1 MLLKV
6 MFLVNMTL
14 AIPED
19 LHEIMKKHSDIKWSE
34 VARRALREYAEKL
47 DKLDKMLEDSKLTE
61 EDAKQIDHKIKKSM
75 AKKYR
80 KYLK

>member
-1 MLLKV
+1 M
-6 MFLVNMTL
+6 VNMTL

-19 LHEIMKKHSDIKWSE
+19 LHEIMKKHTDIKWSE
-34 VARRALREYAEKL
+34 VARRALRDYAEKL
-47 DKLDKMLEDSKLTE
+47 DKLDRMLHDSKLTD
-61 EDAKQIDHKIKKSM
+61 EDVDQIDHKIKKSM

>member
-1 MLLKV
+1 M
-6 MFLVNMTL
+6 VNMTL

-19 LHEIMKKHSDIKWSE
+19 LHEIMKRHTDIKWSE
-34 VARRALREYAEKL
+34 VARRALRDYAEKL
-47 DKLDKMLEDSKLTE
+47 DKLDKMLQESKLTD
-61 EDAKQIDHKIKKSM
+61 EDVTQIDHNIKKSM

>member
-1 MLLKV
+1 M
-6 MFLVNMTL
+6 VNMTL

-34 VARRALREYAEKL
+34 VARRALRDYAEKL
-47 DKLDKMLEDSKLTE
+47 DKLDRMLQDSKLTE
-61 EDAKQIDHKIKKSM
+61 ADAEELDHTIKKSM

>member
-1 MLLKV
+1 
-6 MFLVNMTL
+6 MTL
-14 AIPED
+14 AIPTD

-47 DKLDKMLEDSKLTE
+47 DMMDKMLSDSELTE
-61 EDAKQIDHKIKKSM
+61 EDANEIDHKIKKSM

-80 KYLK
+80 KYAR